1 MVCWDFA
8 FDLLLEGDVGELNV
22 MIALK
27 DYRRKGYAIKAV
39 ALMIMWGIFL
49 LLLKASSSSQELQV
63 GPLHGKNQGLQ
74 RGFL

>member
-1 MVCWDFA
+1 
-8 FDLLLEGDVGELNV
+8 
-22 MIALK
+22 MIVLK

-63 GPLHGKNQGLQ
+63 GPLHGEDQGLQ
-74 RGFL
+74 RSFL